1 LRQGSLFCILGAN
14 GATHLSHPAS
24 ETTVTV
30 LRNRADLRTLAFIAT
45 YFVALAAAWSL
56 PLARP
61 LTVLVAVAFL
71 CWISWIN
78 AVITHNVVHVPMWRS
93 TALNRAT
100 RVVLSLTYGFPV
112 SEYIPGH
119 NLSHHRYVQ
128 ARRDV
133 MRTSKVAH
141 KWNLL
146 NVLTFFFAVA
156 FDVGRANG
164 RYVEFAKGRRAD
176 WYRERQVQ
184 MLVTWGV
191 KVVLLLVDWKKA
203 LLFVGVPHLAA
214 VWGITTVN
222 FLQHDGCDPDHSY
235 NHSRNFV
242 GTIFNWFHFNNGFH
256 GMHHMEPGLHW
267 SLLPAKHAEIIA
279 PHIHPELDRKSL
291 AVYLVKTFVLET
303 RRLRYDGE
311 LVVLLNEG
319 ADEDWIG
326 PPAEADAALPSPG

>member
-1 LRQGSLFCILGAN
+1 M
-14 GATHLSHPAS
+14 
-24 ETTVTV
+24 

-45 YFVALAAAWSL
+45 YFVALACAWSL
-56 PLARP
+56 PLGRP
-61 LTVLVAVAFL
+61 LPVFGALAFL

-78 AVITHNVVHVPMWRS
+78 AVITHNVVHVPLWRS
-93 TALNRAT
+93 SALNRAT

-133 MRTSKVAH
+133 MRTSKVRFS
-141 KWNLL
+141 WNLL
-146 NVLTFFFAVA
+146 NILGFFPAVA
-156 FDVGRANG
+156 FDVGRANA
-164 RYVEFAKGRRAD
+164 RYVEFAKDRRRD
-176 WYRERQVQ
+176 WYTERNLQ

-191 KVVLLLVDWKKA
+191 KAVLLLIDWKKA

-222 FLQHDGCDPDHSY
+222 FLQHDGCDPDHPY

-242 GTIFNWFHFNNGFH
+242 GRVFNWFHFNNGFH
-256 GMHHMEPGLHW
+256 GMHHMDPGLHW
-267 SLLPAKHAEIIA
+267 SLLPEKHAELIA
-279 PHIHPELDRKSL
+279 PHIHPALDRRSL
-291 AVYLVKTFVLET
+291 ALYIVETFVFEP
-303 RRLRYDGE
+303 RRLRYDGDS
-311 LVVLLNEG
+311 VVLPPEG

-326 PPAEADAALPSPG
+326 NAVEADAALPSAG